1 MAQAN
6 NTYRETTTTS
16 WFGRL
21 KQALTG
27 VVIGLILIAASLVLL
42 FWNEGRAIKTYRA
55 LTEGA
60 GSIISVDAARV
71 DPANEGKLIHIA
83 GAFAPKGTP
92 ADAELGVAAEGAVR
106 LLRKVEMYQWKE
118 TSRSETRTKLGGG
131 EETVTTYEYGK
142 EWSSEPIDSTK
153 FKVPD
158 GHGNPALTVKS
169 ADFAVASGDLG
180 AFSLTGEQ
188 IGGLGERTAIALA
201 DADAA
206 RIKDRIAPTR
216 SARIDQGRVFIGYNL
231 EQPWIGDLRI
241 SYEAASLPQLSAA
254 GAQKGNGLADYVTS
268 NGQTIFL
275 TQAGI
280 VSAAQMFADAQTG
293 NTIVT
298 WVLRAVGLILL
309 LIGFTLILRIF
320 GVIGDVVP
328 FFGDIVRFGAGLVA
342 FLLTAL
348 LGSLAIAL
356 GWFYYRPLW
365 GIAILAVGILIA
377 GVAWYRGKA
386 RVRAAPAPA
395 AG

>member
-6 NTYRETTTTS
+6 NTYRETTSTS

-27 VVIGLILIAASLVLL
+27 ILMGLILVAASLILL

-60 GSIISVDAARV
+60 GSIISLDAAKV
-71 DPANEGKLIHIA
+71 DPVHEGKLIHIA
-83 GAFAPKGTP
+83 GAFTPQGTP
-92 ADAELGVAAEGAVR
+92 TDADLGVSAEGAVR
-106 LLRKVEMYQWKE
+106 LLRTVEMYQWKE
-118 TSRSETRTKLGGG
+118 QSRSETRTKLGGG
-131 EETVTTYEYGK
+131 EETVTTYEYSK
-142 EWSSEPIDSTK
+142 DWSGEPIESAK

-158 GHGNPALTVKS
+158 GHANPALPIKS
-169 ADFAVASGDLG
+169 TDFAVASGDLG
-180 AFSLTGEQ
+180 AFSLTGDQ
-188 IGGLGERTAIALA
+188 IGGLGEKKPVALV

-206 RIKDRIAPTR
+206 RIKDRVAPTR

-231 EQPWIGDLRI
+231 DQPWIGDLRI
-241 SYEAASLPQLSAA
+241 SYEAADLPQLSAA

-293 NTIVT
+293 NTVVT
-298 WVLRAVGLILL
+298 WVLRAVGLMML

-320 GVIGDVVP
+320 GVAGDVIPVFGDVV
-328 FFGDIVRFGAGLVA
+328 RFGTGLIA

-365 GIAILAVGILIA
+365 GLAILAVGILIA
-377 GVAWYRGKA
+377 GFLWHRGSA
-386 RVRAAPAPA
+386 RAKAAPATT
-395 AG
+395 

>member
-27 VVIGLILIAASLVLL
+27 IVIGLILVAASLVLL

-60 GSIISVDAARV
+60 GSIISVDAAKV
-71 DPANEGKLIHIA
+71 DPTNEGKLIHIA

-92 ADAELGVAAEGAVR
+92 ADADLGVAAEGAVR
-106 LLRKVEMYQWKE
+106 LIRTVEMYQWKE
-118 TSRSETRTKLGGG
+118 TSRSETKTKLGG
-131 EETVTTYEYGK
+131 EETVTTYEYAK
-142 EWSSEPIDSTK
+142 EWSSEPIESAK

-158 GHGNPALTVKS
+158 GHANPAMPIKS
-169 ADFAVASGDLG
+169 NDFAVASGDLG

-188 IGGLGERTAIALA
+188 IGGLGERKTLALT
-201 DADAA
+201 DADAV
-206 RIKDRIAPTR
+206 RIKDRVAPTR

-231 EQPWIGDLRI
+231 DQPWIGDLRI
-241 SYEAASLPQLSAA
+241 SYEAANLPQVSAA
-254 GAQKGNGLADYVTS
+254 GAQKSNGLTDYVTS

-275 TQAGI
+275 TQTGI

-298 WVLRAVGLILL
+298 WVLRAVGLVLL
-309 LIGFTLILRIF
+309 LVGFTLILRIF
-320 GVIGDVVP
+320 GVLGDVVP
-328 FFGDIVRFGAGLVA
+328 FFGDVVRFGTGLVA

-365 GIAILAVGILIA
+365 GIAILAVGVLIA
-377 GVAWYRGKA
+377 AFLWHRGKT
-386 RVRAAPAPA
+386 RAKTMPVPA
-395 AG
+395 AS

>member
-6 NTYRETTTTS
+6 NTYRETTSTS

-21 KQALTG
+21 RQALTG
-27 VVIGLILIAASLVLL
+27 ILVGLILVAASLVLL

-60 GSIISVDAARV
+60 GSIISLDAAKV
-71 DPANEGKLIHIA
+71 EPANEGKLIHIA

-92 ADAELGVAAEGAVR
+92 ADADLGISAPGAVR

-118 TSRSETRTKLGGG
+118 QSRSETKTKLGGG
-131 EETVTTYEYGK
+131 EETVTTYEYSK
-142 EWSSEPIDSTK
+142 DWSDAPVDSAK
-153 FKVPD
+153 FKMPD
-158 GHGNPALTVKS
+158 GHANPSMPIKS
-169 ADFAVASGDLG
+169 NDFAVASGDLG

-188 IGGLGERTAIALA
+188 IGGLGDRKPVALV

-206 RIKDRIAPTR
+206 RIKDRVAPTR

-231 EQPWIGDLRI
+231 DQPWIGDLRI
-241 SYEAASLPQLSAA
+241 SYEAADLPQLSAA
-254 GAQKGNGLADYVTS
+254 GAQKGNGLTDYVTS

-293 NTIVT
+293 NTIMT
-298 WVLRAVGLILL
+298 WVLRAAGLMVL

-320 GVIGDVVP
+320 GVAGDVIPVFGDVV
-328 FFGDIVRFGAGLVA
+328 RFGTGLIAV
-342 FLLTAL
+342 LLTAL

-365 GIAILAVGILIA
+365 GLAILGAGIVIA
-377 GVAWYRGKA
+377 GLLWYRGSA
-386 RVRAAPAPA
+386 RIKAAPAPA
-395 AG
+395 TT

>member
-6 NTYRETTTTS
+6 NTFRETTRTS

-27 VVIGLILIAASLVLL
+27 ILVGLLLVAASLVLL

-60 GSIISVDAARV
+60 GSIIAIDVARV
-71 DPANEGKLIHIA
+71 DPANEGRLVHIA
-83 GAFAPKGTP
+83 GAFTPKGTP
-92 ADAELGVAAEGAVR
+92 ADADLGVSVEGAVR
-106 LLRKVEMYQWKE
+106 LIRKVEMYQWQE
-118 TSRSETRTKLGGG
+118 TSRSETKTKLGGG
-131 EETVTTYEYGK
+131 EETVTTYEYSK
-142 EWSSEPIDSTK
+142 DWSSEPVDSSK

-158 GHGNPALTVKS
+158 GHGNPAMPIKS
-169 ADFAVASGDLG
+169 GDFPVASGDLG

-188 IGGLGERTAIALA
+188 IGGLGERKAIALTE
-201 DADAA
+201 ADAA
-206 RIKDRIAPTR
+206 RIKDRVAPTR

-231 EQPWIGDLRI
+231 DQPWIGDLRI
-241 SYEAASLPQLSAA
+241 SYDAAHLPQVSAA
-254 GAQKGNGLADYVTS
+254 GAQKGNGLTDYVTS

-298 WVLRAVGLILL
+298 WVLRAVGLVLL
-309 LIGFTLILRIF
+309 LIGFSLILRIF
-320 GVIGDVVP
+320 GVAGDVIPVFGDVV
-328 FFGDIVRFGAGLVA
+328 RFGTGLIA

-365 GIAILAVGILIA
+365 GLAILASGVVLA
-377 GVAWYRGKA
+377 GFVWYRGKA
-386 RVRAAPAPA
+386 RAKSAPALA
-395 AG
+395 AS

>member
-1 MAQAN
+1 MAPAN
-6 NTYRETTTTS
+6 NTYRETTSTS

-27 VVIGLILIAASLVLL
+27 ILVGLILVAASLILL

-60 GSIISVDAARV
+60 GSIISVDTAKV

-83 GAFAPKGTP
+83 GPFTPKGTP
-92 ADAELGVAAEGAVR
+92 TDADLGVAAEGAVR
-106 LLRKVEMYQWKE
+106 LLRKVEMYQWTEK
-118 TSRSETRTKLGGG
+118 SRSETRTKLGGG
-131 EETVTTYEYGK
+131 EETVTTYEYSK
-142 EWSSEPIDSTK
+142 DWSSEPVNSAK

-158 GHGNPALTVKS
+158 GHANPAMPIKS
-169 ADFAVASGDLG
+169 NDFVVASGDLG
-180 AFSLTGEQ
+180 AFSLTGDQ
-188 IGGLGERTAIALA
+188 IGGLGDRKPVALV

-206 RIKDRIAPTR
+206 RIKDRVAPTR
-216 SARIDQGRVFIGYNL
+216 SGRLDQGRVFIGYNL
-231 EQPWIGDLRI
+231 DQPWIGDLRI
-241 SYEAASLPQLSAA
+241 SYEAAALPELSAA
-254 GAQKGNGLADYVTS
+254 GAQKGNGLVDYVTS

-293 NTIVT
+293 NTVVT
-298 WVLRAVGLILL
+298 WVLRAVGLMML

-320 GVIGDVVP
+320 GVAGDVIPV
-328 FFGDIVRFGAGLVA
+328 FGDIVRFGTGLIA

-365 GIAILAVGILIA
+365 GVAIVAVGILIA
-377 GVAWYRGKA
+377 GFLWHRGKA
-386 RVRAAPAPA
+386 RVRTAPVPA
-395 AG
+395 AI